1 MEQTLYKRRGGVMD
15 LPIFVAPLIILLI
28 IWYLTFSATR
38 LDRLHQRVETSWAN
52 LDAIL
57 QSRASLALE
66 LTHFPET
73 DPAANL
79 LLTSAA
85 HHARAADI
93 SVRSEA
99 ESSLTAALLLLRQE
113 SWLVEKHPDL
123 FEELDQ
129 ITERLKVGISLH
141 VEGVSAARA
150 RRSKLIY
157 RIFRLA
163 GKAPLPVK
171 YAFEDDSLVEIKR

>member
-1 MEQTLYKRRGGVMD
+1 MD
-15 LPIFVAPLIILLI
+15 LPIFVAPLSILLI

-57 QSRASLALE
+57 QRRASLALE

>member
-1 MEQTLYKRRGGVMD
+1 MD
-15 LPIFVAPLIILLI
+15 LPIFVAPLSILLI

-57 QSRASLALE
+57 QRRASLALE

-73 DPAANL
+73 DPAGNL

-85 HHARAADI
+85 HRARAADI

-113 SWLVEKHPDL
+113 SWLVERYPDL
-123 FEELDQ
+123 FQELDQ

-171 YAFEDDSLVEIKR
+171 YAFEDDSLVEVQR

>member
-1 MEQTLYKRRGGVMD
+1 MD
-15 LPIFVAPLIILLI
+15 LPIFVAPLSILLI

-57 QSRASLALE
+57 QRRASLALE

-73 DPAANL
+73 DPAGNL

-113 SWLVEKHPDL
+113 SWLVEKYPDV

-163 GKAPLPVK
+163 GKAPLPVR
-171 YAFEDDSLVEIKR
+171 YAFEDDSLVEVQR

>member
-1 MEQTLYKRRGGVMD
+1 MEQALYKRRGGVMD
-15 LPIFVAPLIILLI
+15 LPIFVAPLSILLI

-57 QSRASLALE
+57 QRRASLALE

>member
-1 MEQTLYKRRGGVMD
+1 MD
-15 LPIFVAPLIILLI
+15 LPIFVAPLSILLI

-57 QSRASLALE
+57 QRRASLALE

-73 DPAANL
+73 DPAGNL

-113 SWLVEKHPDL
+113 SWLVEKYPDL

-163 GKAPLPVK
+163 GKAPLPVR
-171 YAFEDDSLVEIKR
+171 YAFEDDSLIEVQR

>member
-1 MEQTLYKRRGGVMD
+1 MD

-38 LDRLHQRVETSWAN
+38 LDRLHQRVETSWPN
-52 LDAIL
+52 PDAIL
-57 QSRASLALE
+57 QRRASLALE

-123 FEELDQ
+123 FDELDQ

>member
-1 MEQTLYKRRGGVMD
+1 MEFPV
-15 LPIFVAPLIILLI
+15 FVIPLFALFA

-57 QSRASLALE
+57 QRRASLALE

-79 LLTSAA
+79 LLTEAA
-85 HHARAADI
+85 HHARTADI

-99 ESSLTAALLLLRQE
+99 ESALTGALLLLREE

-129 ITERLKVGISLH
+129 LTERLRVGISLH
-141 VEGVSAARA
+141 LEGVSSARA

-157 RIFRLA
+157 RVFRLA

-171 YAFEDDSLVEIKR
+171 YAFEDDSLVEVQR

>member
-1 MEQTLYKRRGGVMD
+1 MD

>member
-1 MEQTLYKRRGGVMD
+1 MD

-57 QSRASLALE
+57 QRRASLALE

-73 DPAANL
+73 DPAGNL

-85 HHARAADI
+85 HHARTADI

-113 SWLVEKHPDL
+113 SWLVEKYPDL

-163 GKAPLPVK
+163 GKAPLPVR
-171 YAFEDDSLVEIKR
+171 YAFEDDSLVEAQR

>member
-1 MEQTLYKRRGGVMD
+1 MD
-15 LPIFVAPLIILLI
+15 LPIFVAPLSILLI

-57 QSRASLALE
+57 QRRASLALE

-73 DPAANL
+73 DPAGNL

-85 HHARAADI
+85 HHARTADI

-113 SWLVEKHPDL
+113 SWLVEKYPDL

-163 GKAPLPVK
+163 GKAPLPVR
-171 YAFEDDSLVEIKR
+171 YAFEDDSLVEVQR

>member
-1 MEQTLYKRRGGVMD
+1 MD

-57 QSRASLALE
+57 QRRASLALE

-150 RRSKLIY
+150 RISKLIY

>member
-1 MEQTLYKRRGGVMD
+1 MD

-79 LLTSAA
+79 LLTSAV

>member
-1 MEQTLYKRRGGVMD
+1 MD
-15 LPIFVAPLIILLI
+15 LPIFVAPLSILLI

-57 QSRASLALE
+57 QRRASLALE

-73 DPAANL
+73 DPAGNL

-113 SWLVEKHPDL
+113 SWLVEKYPDL

-150 RRSKLIY
+150 RRSKLTY

-171 YAFEDDSLVEIKR
+171 YAFEDDSLVEVQR

>member
-1 MEQTLYKRRGGVMD
+1 MEF
-15 LPIFVAPLIILLI
+15 PIFAIPLFVLI
-28 IWYLTFSATR
+28 FIWYLTFSATR

-57 QSRASLALE
+57 QRRASLALE
-66 LTHFPET
+66 LTHFPEI

-93 SVRSEA
+93 SERSEA
-99 ESSLTAALLLLRQE
+99 ESALTAALILLRQE
-113 SWLVEKHPDL
+113 SSLVEKHPEI

-129 ITERLKVGISLH
+129 VTERLRVGISLH

-157 RIFRLA
+157 KLFRLA
-163 GKAPLPVK
+163 GRAPLPVK
-171 YAFEDDSLVEIKR
+171 YAFEDDSLVEVQR